1 MNRRE
6 FVTSAA
12 LGAAVMSSN
21 KRSDNIFAIDSFC
34 HFSSLEYFDL
44 LLTLNGPN
52 GSQGLII
59 QRRLTAAIKELY
71 DINAR
76 LKAMDDTG
84 VDISILTSQPFI
96 ESAPGVSMDPVKA
109 IQAARFINDYMA
121 KIADDNRRAIK
132 WVAQLPVNL
141 PSNDSN
147 YALMIGEL
155 KRCLSNGAVGGCF
168 TVSPTV
174 KPPDHP
180 DFVGDSTKLGLFGEA
195 ARLNVPLWMHPVR
208 PASFPDYQQDV
219 PPISKYTLHLYLGWL
234 LDESVSMVRIAFAN
248 AFGKYPDLKIICHH
262 RGALIPLF
270 QARISYEFD
279 RFYNQDTGIPGNIG
293 TPYLDHFRK
302 FYVDTSTSA
311 DAKADASMLKIV
323 YDFFGADHVLFG
335 SDAAFSPGG
344 GRQGTLEAI
353 ESIKAL
359 PVSNQ
364 RIENIFSNNILK
376 LLQRR

>member
-6 FVTSAA
+6 FMTSAA

-21 KRSDNIFAIDSFC
+21 HRRVDNILAIDSFC
-34 HFSSLEYFDL
+34 HFSPLEYIDL
-44 LLTLNGPN
+44 LLNLNGPN
-52 GSQGLII
+52 GSQGLTV
-59 QRRLTAAIKELY
+59 QRRLAASIIELS

-76 LKAMDDTG
+76 LKAMNDTG
-84 VDISILTSQPFI
+84 VDISILTSQPFL
-96 ESAPGVSMDPVKA
+96 EMAPGVSTDPVKA
-109 IQAARFINDYMA
+109 LQAAIFINDYMA
-121 KIADDNRRAIK
+121 KIADDHRKAIK

-168 TVSPTV
+168 PVSPTI

-195 ARLNVPLWMHPVR
+195 ARLKVPLWMHPAR
-208 PASFPDYQQDV
+208 PASVPDYQQDV
-219 PPISKYTLHLYLGWL
+219 PPISKYTLHLYFGWL

-262 RGALIPLF
+262 RGALMPLF
-270 QARISYEFD
+270 QARVSYEFD
-279 RFYNQDTGIPGNIG
+279 RFYNLDTGIPDNID

-311 DAKADASMLKIV
+311 DAKTDASILKIV
-323 YDFFGADHVLFG
+323 YDFYGADHVLFG
-335 SDAAFSPGG
+335 TDAAFSLRG

-353 ESIKAL
+353 ASVQSL
-359 PVSNQ
+359 PVSKNQ
-364 RIENIFSNNILK
+364 RENIFSNNILK
-376 LLQRR
+376 LLQR